1 MSSMIVMAI
10 LVSIFTLYTLFHA
23 SNKSIIVP
31 FLLIANILIYG
42 LFCFGFYE
50 INDNEYNKLVQDVKN
65 NIYLKNELE
74 KHLKEKSI
82 VTKFDI
88 IDLYWNANNNKRS
101 YNTKIEKQN
110 RLEMLHNATKIM
122 E

>member
-1 MSSMIVMAI
+1 MSSIIIMAI

-23 SNKSIIVP
+23 SNKSIVAP
-31 FLLIANILIYG
+31 FLLVGNLAIYG
-42 LFCFGFYE
+42 LFCFGFFE
-50 INDNEYNKLVQDVKN
+50 INDNEYNKLTQDVKN

-74 KHLKEKSI
+74 KHLKENSI

-88 IDLYWNANNNKRS
+88 IDLYRNADNNKRS